1 MAKPLRDTIDIT
13 DFDMYRPC
21 IHCGSPECDPD
32 QMELWV
38 GHLVSCHGYTVVKD
52 TPASRDGSRPRTIT
66 LNLVGWPENVRFKA
80 NARVIVRAGVHQR
93 ELVGRKGTVVGWI
106 PSTAQ
111 FAVSF
116 SEQPTFGIMEPADLI
131 AAPSSM

>member
-1 MAKPLRDTIDIT
+1 MAKPLRDTNDIT

-38 GHLVSCHGYTVVKD
+38 GHLVSCHGYKVVKD

-80 NARVIVRAGVHQR
+80 N
-93 ELVGRKGTVVGWI
+93 
-106 PSTAQ
+106 TA
-111 FAVSF
+111 S
-116 SEQPTFGIMEPADLI
+116 SCEPACINGNWSVERVPWSAGFLR
-131 AAPSSM
+131 PHNSP